1 MLNIF
6 LRAHDFDPAIFL
18 FQWDIV
24 KTKAQL
30 IVTSKLV
37 MLNSGNWESLA
48 NLKNVYTKDI
58 FYEPWVS

>member
-1 MLNIF
+1 MYIVF
-6 LRAHDFDPAIFL
+6 VL

-37 MLNSGNWESLA
+37 MLNSGSWESFA
-48 NLKNVYTKDI
+48 SLKNVYTKEI
-58 FYEPWVS
+58 FYEPWVSQIDTYKPLL

>member
-1 MLNIF
+1 MILT
-6 LRAHDFDPAIFL
+6 RPTKFL